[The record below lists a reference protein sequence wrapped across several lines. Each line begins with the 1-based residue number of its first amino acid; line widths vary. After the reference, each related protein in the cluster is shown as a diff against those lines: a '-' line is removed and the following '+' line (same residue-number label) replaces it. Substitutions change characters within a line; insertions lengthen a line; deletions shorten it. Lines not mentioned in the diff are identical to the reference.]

1 MYWCLHIVVAVSF
14 VLLPY
19 IPTPKTDLKKSDRTS
34 MLKNSNGIDMSSD
47 SKQTNTV
54 DNLEPDSNGIKKN

>member
-19 IPTPKTDLKKSDRTS
+19 IPTPKTDGNKSERTS
-34 MLKNSNGIDMSSD
+34 MLNSNGIDVTYD
-47 SKQTNTV
+47 GKQTNTV
-54 DNLEPDSNGIKKN
+54 DNLEPHTNGIKKN